1 MDSHSTTMKKT
12 FLLVWAAIGCIL
24 PSAAQDLIV
33 RRDSS
38 RIEARVTE
46 ISTTEIRY
54 KRASNPDGPTYVLPL
69 GDVRSIRYA
78 NGEEDIFAPAPASAE
93 IPAAIP
99 AKTPAEAPA
108 GIPQSTPPAEAL
120 PTAPTA
126 STEASASTPPLPE
139 PTAFVP
145 DGPYHVGDYYSRNSV
160 QGIVCYVEADGQHG
174 LVISL
179 DEAMLPWSIFRKPD
193 LRAVGTDSANNGLE
207 NMAALERYIEANDL
221 SWDDFPAF
229 KWCRDHGDGWYLPS
243 IDELLAIGHGY
254 HGGSRVSS
262 SRQARNKFNDALRSH
277 GGKRMD
283 RMLYYFSSTEKSGRD
298 ALASHLDPEPP
309 YLVELPKASKFLVR
323 AVHRF

>member
-1 MDSHSTTMKKT
+1 MYSHSATMKKT
-12 FLLVWAAIGCIL
+12 FFLVWAAIGCIL

-78 NGEEDIFAPAPASAE
+78 NGEEDIFAPAPA
-93 IPAAIP
+93 PAAIP
-99 AKTPAEAPA
+99 AKTPV
-108 GIPQSTPPAEAL
+108 EAL
-120 PTAPTA
+120 PTAPTV
-126 STEASASTPPLPE
+126 SSEIPASTPPLPE

-145 DGPYHVGDYYSRNSV
+145 DGPYHVGDYYSRNGV

-179 DEAMLPWSIFRKPD
+179 DEAMLPWSVFRKPD
-193 LRAVGTDSANNGLE
+193 LRTVDTDSANDGLE
-207 NMAALERYIEANDL
+207 NMAALECYIEANNL

-254 HGGSRVSS
+254 HGGSRVNS

-283 RMLYYFSSTEKSGRD
+283 RMLYYFSSTEKSDRD

-309 YLVELPKASKFLVR
+309 YLVELPKSSKFLVR